1 MATSSLS
8 PEVFRRVMGSFATG
22 VTVITVERAP
32 GLVHGMTANSFTS
45 VSLDPVLVLV
55 CVDQNARLLGYLK
68 AQRRFG
74 VNVLRAGQ
82 RDISDFFAKPQQEP
96 AMEAHLGVRFQWTAS
111 GIPLLGDSLAN
122 LACSVVAEHQT
133 GDHTIFIG
141 EVESLDLAEG
151 QPLLYYRGQY
161 RSLQD

>member
-1 MATSSLS
+1 
-8 PEVFRRVMGSFATG
+8 
-22 VTVITVERAP
+22 
-32 GLVHGMTANSFTS
+32 
-45 VSLDPVLVLV
+45 
-55 CVDQNARLLGYLK
+55 
-68 AQRRFG
+68 
-74 VNVLRAGQ
+74 
-82 RDISDFFAKPQQEP
+82 
-96 AMEAHLGVRFQWTAS
+96 MEAHLGVRFQWTAS